1 VCRLSSRGLVP
12 DVLHPAVP
20 VPSERELQQ
29 AAATSASILD
39 QDLVE
44 FIAEGPMLLSINRCV
59 WGRGR
64 GGFESVRVYM
74 HYAAGL

>member
-1 VCRLSSRGLVP
+1 MP

-20 VPSERELQQ
+20 VPSEGELQQ

-64 GGFESVRVYM
+64 GGV
-74 HYAAGL
+74 